1 MPSKNKSVLNQK
13 TTKYEF
19 LGPIGAFLMI
29 TVLPILVYVL
39 HLSCQFDGHPSRELI
54 VYLSDINNLKT
65 LFTLSNI
72 FSLFDPTAFLA
83 YIIYLAYLIVIFYLI
98 PGRWVEGTQL
108 RDGTKLKYK
117 ENGFYNLTLTLF
129 IILIILSTKGHEPFL
144 FIDHHFIGLIT
155 ASTIVSFALSFYVY
169 LASFQEGK
177 LLALELNPRIGS
189 FDIKYFVELRPGI
202 ICWIIVNISMAIKQY
217 HDLGYVTIG
226 MFLIVIF
233 QGWYCVDALYNEPAV
248 LTTMDITTDGF
259 GWMLSFGNF
268 TWVGFL
274 YGLQARYLALHPV
287 YLSRLQ
293 IIFIICLQA
302 IGYTIF
308 RGANNEKNHFR
319 NNPEDPKYIE
329 LITIINI
336 LCYDEID
343 LKYITT
349 EAGSRL
355 IISGWWGRARHI
367 NYLGDWIISWAWCLL
382 CGFDDIIPYF
392 YVIYF
397 AVLLIHRERRD
408 EEKCKKKYKKDWDKY
423 CEIVKWRIV
432 PELEESFEAGL
443 FCLERQISGDVQHS
457 SLRTSTFL

>member
-1 MPSKNKSVLNQK
+1 MSSKNESVLNPK

-39 HLSCQFDGHPSRELI
+39 HLSCQFDGYPSRELI

-72 FSLFDPTAFLA
+72 LSLFDLTAFLA
-83 YIIYLAYLIVIFYLI
+83 YLIYLAYLIIIFYLI

-108 RDGTKLKYK
+108 RNGTKLKYK
-117 ENGFYNLTLTLF
+117 ENGFYSLILTLF
-129 IILIILSTKGHEPFL
+129 IILMILNIKGHEPFL
-144 FIDHHFIGLIT
+144 FIDRHFIGLIT
-155 ASTIVSFALSFYVY
+155 ASIIVSFTLSFYVY
-169 LASFQEGK
+169 LASFQKGK

-202 ICWIIVNISMAIKQY
+202 IGWIIMNIAMAIKQY
-217 HDLGYVTIG
+217 HDLGHVTIG

-293 IIFIICLQA
+293 IIFIIGLQA

-308 RGANNEKNHFR
+308 R
-319 NNPEDPKYIE
+319 
-329 LITIINI
+329 
-336 LCYDEID
+336 
-343 LKYITT
+343 
-349 EAGSRL
+349 
-355 IISGWWGRARHI
+355 
-367 NYLGDWIISWAWCLL
+367 GDWIISWAWCLL

-392 YVIYF
+392 YAIYF
-397 AVLLIHRERRD
+397 AVLLIHRELRD
-408 EEKCKKKYKKDWDKY
+408 EEKCKNKYKKNWDKY
-423 CEIVKWRIV
+423 CEIVKWRII
-432 PELEESFEAGL
+432 P
-443 FCLERQISGDVQHS
+443 
-457 SLRTSTFL
+457 